1 MKGLPHV
8 KSTLLKY
15 SIIIMGKFYTT
26 SLLASNR
33 GANSCKIFPD
43 IGISTLWGKIALLP
57 WMLLESGVKFP
68 LIVKYKIEFYK

>member
-8 KSTLLKY
+8 KSTVLKY

-33 GANSCKIFPD
+33 GANLYKIFPD
-43 IGISTLWGKIALLP
+43 IGISMLLGK
-57 WMLLESGVKFP
+57 LLESGVKLS
-68 LIVKYKIEFYK
+68 LIVKYKIPKQQEFYE